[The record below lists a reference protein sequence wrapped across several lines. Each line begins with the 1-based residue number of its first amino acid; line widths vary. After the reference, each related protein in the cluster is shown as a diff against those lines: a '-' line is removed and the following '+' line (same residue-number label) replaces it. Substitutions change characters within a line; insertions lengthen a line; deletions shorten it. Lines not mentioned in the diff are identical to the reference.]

1 MENILSL
8 LIINEKA
15 IKYHEKSLKNLCWML
30 ICEEKLSGLSEDE
43 KLAEKFCRNF
53 EDDFRAL
60 LRVL

>member
-1 MENILSL
+1 
-8 LIINEKA
+8 
-15 IKYHEKSLKNLCWML
+15 ML